1 MDGGERP
8 VDADEAA
15 RLLDRVAGEVAV
27 APAPVER
34 LVHAA
39 RRQRRRRDLLTV
51 AGLVVLVVLV
61 VLASFG
67 ALPR

>member
-1 MDGGERP
+1 MDGDERL

-15 RLLDRVAGEVAV
+15 RLLDRVADQVAV

-39 RRQRRRRDLLTV
+39 RRQRRRRDLLVT
-51 AGLVVLVVLV
+51 AELIVLVVLV
-61 VLASFG
+61 VLASSG